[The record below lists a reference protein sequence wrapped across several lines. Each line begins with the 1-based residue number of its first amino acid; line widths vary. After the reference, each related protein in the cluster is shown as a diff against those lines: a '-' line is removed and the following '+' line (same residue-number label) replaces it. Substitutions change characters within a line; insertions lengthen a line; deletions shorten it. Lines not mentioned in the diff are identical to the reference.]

1 MEIIPKLVATAL
13 ASEGCRVVM
22 ADTQLDKLQ
31 RVSQRIVDSTASLGK
46 KDSFG
51 NSATHYNS
59 NVHPLVVKC
68 DITDPRQVV
77 SLISQADEYA
87 AEISSSN
94 SSMSSSSMIF
104 PSDGDSS
111 DEDNNDYDNYEPPK
125 SATIL
130 VNCAGIT
137 RDNWT
142 SKMTMTEWDEVIN
155 VNLRGTFLTCRAFLD
170 AQRIETSSAFSQTRS
185 QNDDDSNT
193 NGNNKKSNNNNAT
206 TTTTGSIINISSIVG
221 EYGNLGQANYAASKA
236 GVLGLT
242 KALAKETASRG
253 GIRVNAI
260 LPGFI
265 DTPMTQ
271 AVPQH
276 VIQDVILPKIPMK
289 RFGKPEDVANLVC
302 FLASCKRSS
311 YITGATIPV
320 SGMLSL

>member
-1 MEIIPKLVATAL
+1 MDIHCNPKLVATAL

-51 NSATHYNS
+51 NSATHYNN
-59 NVHPLVVKC
+59 NVHPLVLKC

-94 SSMSSSSMIF
+94 SSMSSSTIF

-111 DEDNNDYDNYEPPK
+111 DEDNNDYDEFQPPK

-170 AQRIETSSAFSQTRS
+170 AQRIESSSAFSQQTRR
-185 QNDDDSNT
+185 QNDDGSN
-193 NGNNKKSNNNNAT
+193 SNNNNNT